1 MKISVIVPVY
11 NAEKYISRCIDSVLK
26 QTYSNWEL
34 LLVDDGSKDGSLA
47 ILNDYAQKDR
57 RIKVFHQ
64 ENAGAGAARNV
75 GLDNAIG
82 DYIVFIDSDDFV
94 ETDYFSLVIE
104 KNTDV
109 VFLDVNRRKE
119 DFSIDGVEK
128 LSIFANLP
136 KEGVLRNQMTGKM
149 LWGGVRKAVKNEIIK
164 GHNIRFSN
172 HKVGEEAIY
181 SFFVLYYAQDYSFID
196 KPVYNY
202 ILHSDSLSQSKL
214 DDPWGDV
221 AQYLKE
227 KIVEIRA
234 YEKYADTLNAFF
246 VTVAVVS
253 LDKMAQKYNLA
264 TFMKKGKKRLQILR
278 ESLDF
283 NKKIDFKHIDIRALL
298 LYPCI
303 KWQLLLLIYSISM
316 IKKKLRR

>member
-128 LSIFANLP
+128 LSIFASLP
-136 KEGVLRNQMTGKM
+136 KDDILRNQITGKM
-149 LWGGVRKAVKNEIIK
+149 LWGGVRKAVKRGIIK
-164 GHNIRFSN
+164 EHNIRFSK

-181 SFFVLYYAQDYSFID
+181 SFLVFYFAQDYSFID

-227 KIVEIRA
+227 KIVELGV

-246 VTVAVVS
+246 VTAAVVS
-253 LDKMAQKYNLA
+253 LDKIAQNNNFYD
-264 TFMKKGKKRLQILR
+264 FKRKAKARVLLLNQILDKER
-278 ESLDF
+278 KVDTAHIMNKVRFARHFLKSRLVDLFFLISKGRRTLSL
-283 NKKIDFKHIDIRALL
+283 
-298 LYPCI
+298 
-303 KWQLLLLIYSISM
+303 
-316 IKKKLRR
+316 